1 MTDELV
7 ERLCPPGS
15 LSAWLD
21 GRLPG
26 SGSFAVE
33 RVTSGMSNELF
44 RIGRSGRAWILRRPP
59 RVKLSPSAHDVGREF
74 RVLSAIGST
83 DVPHARAHLLCDDDD
98 VIGAPFYV
106 MDEVP
111 GRALAKDLG
120 PFDSTEGRR
129 AVGFALVE
137 ALARLHRLDW
147 DELGLGDFG
156 RPDGYTARQVERWT
170 GQLER
175 YRIREL
181 PDLDAA
187 AAWLGANVPEMP
199 RASLIHGDFGIH
211 NVLFRP
217 EPPAELLAIV
227 DWETSTI
234 GDPLADLGYFLGYW
248 VDPGEDDFAE
258 LRLDGAPG
266 AWPTRDELIGR
277 YEELTGLD
285 VAPTID
291 WYRALGQLKIAV
303 ILEGSYVRHVKGQA
317 DVPEFAE
324 FEHRVPLLAAHA
336 RAISEAAAPT

>member
-7 ERLCPPGS
+7 DRLCPPEP
-15 LSAWLD
+15 LSAWLGD
-21 GRLPG
+21 RLPG
-26 SGSFAVE
+26 DGSFAVE

-44 RIGRSGRAWILRRPP
+44 RISRSGAAWILRRPP
-59 RVKLSPSAHDVGREF
+59 RVKLSPSAHDVRREF
-74 RVLSAIGST
+74 RVLSALATT
-83 DVPHARAHLLCDDDD
+83 DVPHAHAHLLCEDED

-111 GRALAKDLG
+111 GRALAKELG
-120 PFDSTEGRR
+120 PFDSDQGRQQI
-129 AVGFALVE
+129 GMALVE

-147 DELGLGDFG
+147 EALGLSDFG

-187 AAWLGANVPEMP
+187 AEWLRANIPEMP

-248 VDPGEDDFAE
+248 VDPTEPDFAD

-266 AWPTRDELIGR
+266 AWPTRADLIER
-277 YEELTGLD
+277 YEEITGLA
-285 VAPTID
+285 VAATID

-303 ILEGSYVRHVKGQA
+303 ILEGSYVRHVNGQA

-324 FEHRVPLLAAHA
+324 FEHRVPHLAAHA
-336 RAISEAAAPT
+336 RAISEAAST